1 MPTGTINDL
10 NQALKCAGKCDCCE
24 KLQQQINALKSKLN
38 SLENKVNGHDQDI
51 KNIIPRVN
59 NHENRITKNKKYIS
73 RLQGTGRDSRRN
85 SSDKDLRKIK
95 IQISAIERYINA
107 LDVAGKQMVAILKN
121 FTRLFNVF
129 K

>member
-24 KLQQQINALKSKLN
+24 KLQQQINTLKAAYEKS
-38 SLENKVNGHDQDI
+38 
-51 KNIIPRVN
+51 
-59 NHENRITKNKKYIS
+59 IS
-73 RLQGTGRDSRRN
+73 RLRGTDRDNRRN
-85 SSDKDLRKIK
+85 SPDKDLQKIK
-95 IQISAIERYINA
+95 KQISAIERYINA
-107 LDVAGKQMVAILKN
+107 LDSAGKQMIAILKN